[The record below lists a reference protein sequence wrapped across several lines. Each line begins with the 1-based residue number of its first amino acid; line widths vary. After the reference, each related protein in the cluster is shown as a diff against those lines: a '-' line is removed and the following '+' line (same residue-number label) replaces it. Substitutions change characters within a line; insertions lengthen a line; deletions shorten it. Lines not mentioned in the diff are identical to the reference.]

1 MMTED
6 DGLRI
11 DLRRMFP
18 EAVRRNDILE
28 KLKRSWN
35 VLVKKPVLARNSRP
49 VVLGVNFLT
58 VEARNDL
65 VKKDILFMKGNILR
79 FLAGLGYESSGDFSV
94 RIVEYFRAKRND
106 ARKTVRR
113 RIIADEERVRQYMA
127 DAPETLPDD
136 INYALSHLR
145 AYLEAMKQ
153 GGSKR

>member
-1 MMTED
+1 MTED

>member
-1 MMTED
+1 MTED

-18 EAVRRNDILE
+18 EAVRRSEILE

-35 VLVKKPVLARNSRP
+35 IVVMKPILARNSRP

-58 VEARNDL
+58 VEAHDDI
-65 VKKDILFMKGNILR
+65 VKNNILNMKGNIQR
-79 FLAGLGYESSGDFSV
+79 FLARLGYESSGDFSV
-94 RIVEYFRAKRND
+94 KVVESFRPKGKGANKPIV
-106 ARKTVRR
+106 RKV
-113 RIIADEERVRQYMA
+113 IADEERVRQYMA

-145 AYLEAMKQ
+145 AYLEA
-153 GGSKR
+153 KR